1 MSNGYFIEK
10 IKKSDFLLSN
20 LLDKEIANK
29 LNSFNLIPIDL
40 IFIKDVQE
48 LRDKKIPPQ
57 TLIIGHENDKEVKEK
72 IVHISCSDEKLL
84 KDFMEVIK

>member
-10 IKKSDFLLSN
+10 IKKGDFLLSN
-20 LLDKEIANK
+20 LLDKEITNK
-29 LNSFNLIPIDL
+29 LNSFDLIPINL

-48 LRDKKIPPQ
+48 MRDKKIPPQ
-57 TLIIGHENDKEVKEK
+57 TLIIGHENDKEIKEK

-84 KDFMEVIK
+84 KDFMEIIK